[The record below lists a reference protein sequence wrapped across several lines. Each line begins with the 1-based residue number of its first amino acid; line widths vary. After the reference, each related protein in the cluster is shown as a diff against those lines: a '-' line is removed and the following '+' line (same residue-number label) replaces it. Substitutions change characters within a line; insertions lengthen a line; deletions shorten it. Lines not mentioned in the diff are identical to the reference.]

1 MLESQERATGT
12 VAQVDVEPRDPTP
25 ELPGHREVSRGV
37 AGGDLAAGVAFE
49 LVAAAEL
56 QVALDRRE
64 PAGDAVTARDG
75 VPHVEALGPYAST
88 DDADGLRAS
97 GDYLVLT
104 PDECVALAREH
115 GSLML
120 HPLMGGLDPDL
131 AWESLELI
139 ASKVIPRL
147 RAPG

>member
-1 MLESQERATGT
+1 MA
-12 VAQVDVEPRDPTP
+12 DDPDAAWARIAPHALHETNSY
-25 ELPGHREVSRGV
+25 G
-37 AGGDLAAGVAFE
+37 AWLASA
-49 LVAAAEL
+49 
-56 QVALDRRE
+56 
-64 PAGDAVTARDG
+64 
-75 VPHVEALGPYAST
+75 EALGPYAST
-88 DDADGLRAS
+88 GDADGLRAS

-104 PDECVALAREH
+104 PDECVAVAREH